1 MKFRVVTYFK
11 YRNPQVSMNGQMGNN
26 SPKYRNTLEAAI
38 KVAKEEKAHI
48 DSIPDA
54 EYVKTDITQWA
65 FVKNIKVEL

>member
-11 YRNPQVSMNGQMGNN
+11 HLNPAVSMVGQVGNN

-38 KVAKEEKAHI
+38 KVAKEEKEHI
-48 DSIPDA
+48 DRSPDA

-65 FVKNIKVEL
+65 FVKNIKVKL